1 MFGSPVCYASVSLVR
16 CVGSVLFSDNKSNA
30 KYPTDDEDLEVV
42 LGLVVEEELQ
52 VVLQVLEAFEVV
64 DGEADDARFDVG
76 KLPKWLK

>member
-1 MFGSPVCYASVSLVR
+1 M
-16 CVGSVLFSDNKSNA
+16 
-30 KYPTDDEDLEVV
+30 DD
-42 LGLVVEEELQ
+42 GLVVEEELQ